1 MRPLFKRNLKLKT
14 GQDLL
19 NLFDQVRRNIQ
30 LNKRSQ
36 KDLDEE
42 QQKLKLDQIKSEYLN
57 ELLGDL
63 IEAKAYS
70 VAQIVYSEKQK
81 ATKEMNVQD
90 KLQGLSILANQLKQ
104 TEFDSIFEEI
114 TSTQQAQIGSNELT
128 QLLTLLSLFPMQD
141 MDSYSYKNTIK
152 LYKMAE

>member
-1 MRPLFKRNLKLKT
+1 M
-14 GQDLL
+14 
-19 NLFDQVRRNIQ
+19 
-30 LNKRSQ
+30 
-36 KDLDEE
+36 
-42 QQKLKLDQIKSEYLN
+42 
-57 ELLGDL
+57 LGDL